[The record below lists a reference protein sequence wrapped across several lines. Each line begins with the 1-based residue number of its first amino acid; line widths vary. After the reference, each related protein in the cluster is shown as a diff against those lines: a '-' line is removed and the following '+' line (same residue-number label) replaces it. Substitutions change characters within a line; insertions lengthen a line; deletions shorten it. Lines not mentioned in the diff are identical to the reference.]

1 MVITYRQSPITWA
14 LMRRMFYLP
23 YVGLP
28 NVLAGEKLV
37 PELLQGEASPA
48 ALAGALLKL
57 LRDTAAQRR
66 QIERFR
72 EFHHLLRQNAADKA
86 ALAILEAIGK

>member
-1 MVITYRQSPITWA
+1 MVIAYRQSPLTFA
-14 LMRRMFYLP
+14 LMRYMFYLP

-37 PELLQGEASPA
+37 PELIQDDANPA
-48 ALAGALLKL
+48 ALAGALLTL

-72 EFHHLLRQNAADKA
+72 EFHQLLRRDAAQKA
-86 ALAILEAIGK
+86 AATILEVIKR